1 MDTLKAIWKWLSG
14 KKSAIG
20 STFGAIAMWALAKG
34 WIDQT
39 DATMIASFLTVWTCV
54 AVVHKMTKGGGQ

>member
-1 MDTLKAIWKWLSG
+1 METIWKWLSG

-20 STFGAIAMWALAKG
+20 STLGTLAMWAASKG

-39 DATMIASFLTVWTCV
+39 DFTMIAALLTVWTGL
-54 AVVHKMTKGGGQ
+54 ALGHKMTKGKK